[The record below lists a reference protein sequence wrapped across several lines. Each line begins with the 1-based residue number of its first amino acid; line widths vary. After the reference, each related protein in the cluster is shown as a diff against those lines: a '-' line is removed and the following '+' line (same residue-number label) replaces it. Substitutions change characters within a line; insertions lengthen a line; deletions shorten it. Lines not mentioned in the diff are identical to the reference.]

1 MRFEDVAAGL
11 GRADQSVGVA
21 GDLIGIRRGADRRD
35 GRGRLPRDGAFLFGW
50 GTPTAASV
58 RGILSSADDD
68 GDDCAGIAI
77 LLVMADGDAVVAPLL
92 RLAGHEQGT
101 IIHIREIHHP
111 RE

>member
-11 GRADQSVGVA
+11 GRADKAVGVA
-21 GDLIGIRRGADRRD
+21 GNLIGIRRGADRRD
-35 GRGRLPRDGAFLFGW
+35 GRGRLPRDGTLLLRW

-68 GDDCAGIAI
+68 GDHGAGVAI
-77 LLVMADGDAVVAPLL
+77 LLVMANGDAVVAPLL